1 MYEEPVHIPD
11 PGGPKPADDTGVAA
25 PALMHGMQQ
34 MYSMTPDPARL
45 KLSSQRVILHNTDPR
60 QTHIMFDRWKNG
72 IVLLPGQK
80 REVEMAVDE
89 LAELRSKGRANR
101 GVYMSGP
108 KIGQPLPPHPVQIID
123 IPDEPVRDNRDPEE
137 PVSMSAAPGFE
148 PGPVELGP
156 AAGDV
161 MHNVVTTPAEPTSPA
176 ESSKIEPT
184 FEIRRIPVTAI
195 LADPSIQQR
204 EGGTSA
210 HVVEEY
216 VEAMR
221 GGDEFPPIVVF
232 SNDGVQYHLADG
244 FHRLGA
250 SRLVQREEI
259 ECEIHAGDWEDAL
272 LFACG
277 ANSDHGLRRT
287 CSDQRKAVSCLLRHP
302 KWSARSDREIARV
315 CKVSHTLV
323 GKVRRQHLETP
334 FTDAGQPVN
343 TVAPDRRRIVQRG
356 GKRYGMKT
364 AGIGK
369 TTPRSKKARPAPTL
383 NSRSWSRS
391 TPQARKAFVREV
403 GPHEIEAVIDAV
415 EPSRALRRFESIEQ
429 AWNGATDPE
438 RLAFARKH
446 HDEIK
451 TLGWQQG
458 WR

>member
-1 MYEEPVHIPD
+1 
-11 PGGPKPADDTGVAA
+11 
-25 PALMHGMQQ
+25 
-34 MYSMTPDPARL
+34 
-45 KLSSQRVILHNTDPR
+45 
-60 QTHIMFDRWKNG
+60 
-72 IVLLPGQK
+72 
-80 REVEMAVDE
+80 MAVIDRRYNVE
-89 LAELRSKGRANR
+89 KIEQATRVPSLNLTTEHAADTRCVNR
-101 GVYMSGP
+101 IPQGVSRM
-108 KIGQPLPPHPVQIID
+108 K
-123 IPDEPVRDNRDPEE
+123 PD
-137 PVSMSAAPGFE
+137 
-148 PGPVELGP
+148 
-156 AAGDV
+156 
-161 MHNVVTTPAEPTSPA
+161 
-176 ESSKIEPT
+176 SKIEPT

-403 GPHEIEAVIDAV
+403 GPHEIEAVINAV